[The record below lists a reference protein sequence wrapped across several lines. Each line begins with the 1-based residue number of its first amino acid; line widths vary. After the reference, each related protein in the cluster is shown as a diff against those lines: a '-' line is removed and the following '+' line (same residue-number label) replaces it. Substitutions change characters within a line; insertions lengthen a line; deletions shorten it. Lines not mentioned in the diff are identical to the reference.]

1 MKATRTLK
9 IRFLAL
15 LFSFVLGAMQL
26 IALPVSAADEVMPV
40 RAYAVYAVHG
50 GEILASKNAGELIPP
65 ASTAKIMSG
74 LLFCEAFLGKG
85 DDSLNNEKLQRK
97 ITVTSEML
105 RGVSGRKLGLA
116 AGDVL
121 TLEALL
127 YAAIGGGFNDA
138 TYVLACTVS
147 GSVSAF
153 TDKMNSRAA
162 SLGADSTHFANPT
175 GLDDASAV
183 TTVND
188 LVKIA
193 LAASEFRAFMKISSF
208 YTYKV
213 SFGDGSSVTLENR
226 NKLHFPNA
234 DSNRWYSKNALGMS
248 VGMTDAGGNCAVTLV
263 DHGGAEFI
271 RIVMGEPEEDSAYE
285 KLSDLS
291 AWAGNNYDLAT
302 LRRAGERLTSLPVSL
317 SDTYTEVDI
326 VLGEDVTL
334 TVPRGAA
341 LDGTY
346 TYELRLDT
354 DSLKASFEKGKTVGR
369 LEVIKDGRVV
379 ASAPAVTAM
388 GVEANGF
395 LSMMDAMREFF
406 TSPLFFIILG
416 VIALGAAVFFLVIRR
431 RGRGHSRRRSSYR
444 RRYY

>member
-1 MKATRTLK
+1 M
-9 IRFLAL
+9 
-15 LFSFVLGAMQL
+15 
-26 IALPVSAADEVMPV
+26 
-40 RAYAVYAVHG
+40 
-50 GEILASKNAGELIPP
+50 
-65 ASTAKIMSG
+65 
-74 LLFCEAFLGKG
+74 
-85 DDSLNNEKLQRK
+85 
-97 ITVTSEML
+97 
-105 RGVSGRKLGLA
+105 
-116 AGDVL
+116 
-121 TLEALL
+121 
-127 YAAIGGGFNDA
+127 
-138 TYVLACTVS
+138 
-147 GSVSAF
+147 
-153 TDKMNSRAA
+153 
-162 SLGADSTHFANPT
+162 
-175 GLDDASAV
+175 
-183 TTVND
+183 
-188 LVKIA
+188 KIA

-271 RIVMGEPEEDSAYE
+271 CVVMGEPEEDSAYE
-285 KLSDLS
+285 KLAELS
-291 AWAGNNYDLAT
+291 AWAGNNFELAT
-302 LRRAGERLTSLPVSL
+302 LRQAGERLTSLPVSL

-346 TYELRLDT
+346 TYELRLDA

-379 ASAPAVTAM
+379 AYAPAVTAM

-395 LSMMDAMREFF
+395 LAMMDAMREFF

-416 VIALGAAVFFLVIRR
+416 VIALGAAVFFLATHR
-431 RGRGHSRRRSSYR
+431 RGHRRSRRSSYR

>member
-1 MKATRTLK
+1 MKATKTFK

-15 LFSFVLGAMQL
+15 LFSFALIAAHL
-26 IALPVSAADEVMPV
+26 IALPASAVEETMPV

-50 GEILASKNAGELIPP
+50 GELLAAKNAGELIPP

-74 LLFCEAFLGKG
+74 LLFCEAFLDKG

-105 RGVSGRKLGLA
+105 RGASGRKLGLA

-138 TYVLACTVS
+138 AYVLACTVS
-147 GSVSAF
+147 GSAEAF

-162 SLGADSTHFANPT
+162 ALGATSTHFANPT
-175 GLDDASAV
+175 GLDDDSAV

-188 LVKIA
+188 LIRIA

-208 YTYKV
+208 YTYKL

-234 DSNRWYSKNALGMS
+234 DSNRWYSKNALGMN

-263 DHGGAEFI
+263 DYGGAEFI
-271 RIVMGEPEEDSAYE
+271 CIVMGEPEEDSAYE
-285 KLSDLS
+285 KLTELA
-291 AWAGNNYDLAT
+291 AWAGNNYELAT

-317 SDTYTEVDI
+317 SDTYTDVDI

-334 TVPRGAA
+334 TVPRGAS
-341 LDGTY
+341 LDDTY

-354 DSLKASFEKGKTVGR
+354 DSLKASFEKGRTVGR

-379 ASAPAVTAM
+379 ASAPAVTAI

-395 LSMMDAMREFF
+395 LAMMDAMREFF

-416 VIALGAAVFFLVIRR
+416 VIALGAAVFFLATHR
-431 RGRGHSRRRSSYR
+431 RGHRRSRRSSYR